1 MFETNN
7 KERLIQKQKDC
18 PVKNKKQLNILKE
31 KNHCPIIVYEHV
43 LFAGIITK
51 AIPPLNHLNDGQ

>member
-31 KNHCPIIVYEHV
+31 KNITDGNNSNQKIIHSF
-43 LFAGIITK
+43 LITS
-51 AIPPLNHLNDGQ
+51 LG

>member
-18 PVKNKKQLNILKE
+18 PVKNKKQLNIMKE
-31 KNHCPIIVYEHV
+31 KN
-43 LFAGIITK
+43 IT
-51 AIPPLNHLNDGQ
+51 DGNNSN